1 MGQLGSFVGGLVVG
15 SVAVFVGLK
24 YHVVRANDGV
34 HLVPKL
40 QAQFDEAYVDIRK
53 FDYTD
58 WNEHRGLAVAMVQ
71 AEKGYLMQET
81 ATDSLRR
88 SVDSVLEGLGNFRG
102 QQPPA
107 PDSANPW
114 NSDRLPQWGTG
125 S

>member
-1 MGQLGSFVGGLVVG
+1 MGQLGSFISGLAVGAA
-15 SVAVFVGLK
+15 AVFVGLK

-53 FDYTD
+53 FGYED
-58 WNEHRGLAVAMVQ
+58 WNKHRGLAVAMVQ

-81 ATDSLRR
+81 TTDSLRR

-102 QQPPA
+102 QPA
-107 PDSANPW
+107 PPESQNPW
-114 NSDRLPQWGTG
+114 TDKLPQWGSG

>member
-1 MGQLGSFVGGLVVG
+1 MARLGSFLVGAVVGG
-15 SVAVFVGLK
+15 VAVFTGLK

-40 QAQFDEAYVDIRK
+40 QAQFDEAYVDIRQ
-53 FDYTD
+53 FTFED
-58 WNEHRGLAVAMVQ
+58 WNQHRSLAVAMTQ
-71 AEKGYLMQET
+71 ADKGYLLQES

-102 QQPPA
+102 QPTAPPNN
-107 PDSANPW
+107 SNPW
-114 NSDRLPQWGTG
+114 PNWQG